1 MSWEYGQ
8 LATEVYELDKPVGR
22 RFPGLDYYARQL
34 AGVTGRILEP
44 ACGTGRVLIPLLE
57 AGLAVEGVD
66 TSPQMLARC
75 RQHCAERGLD
85 PVLHEADMT
94 AVAETEAYQAIIIP
108 AGSIMLLDGQDA
120 APRALAAFRAA
131 LVPGGRLIL
140 DVDVPS
146 RSAGPAITSASY
158 WQRDP
163 YLWTMQVMH
172 TSYDPVANQ
181 ETSLLRYEKWR
192 DGALEA
198 TELQRFRL
206 QYWTLPEFGRML
218 AGAGFTDVTVT
229 ADYRDGRPPGPRDD
243 VWTFQAVRPGHPAG
257 LCWRHSAGAEEP
269 P

>member
-34 AGVTGRILEP
+34 AGITGRILEP

-57 AGLAVEGVD
+57 AGLTVEGAD

-75 RQHCAERGLD
+75 RQHCADRGLD

-140 DVDVPS
+140 DIDVPS
-146 RSAGPAITSASY
+146 RAGPAITSARY

-163 YLWTMQVMH
+163 YLWTMQAMH

-192 DGALEA
+192 DGGLEA

-229 ADYRDGRPPGPRDD
+229 ADYRDGRPPGPHDD

-257 LCWRHSAGAEEP
+257 LCWRRSAGAEEP